1 MKCNECRHFIKTIYI
16 EDEENTLYS
25 CYCNDGK
32 LIEHS
37 DKCNNFKITTGKK
50 KRRREEEND

>member
-25 CYCNDGK
+25 CYCNEGK
-32 LIEHS
+32 FIEHS
-37 DKCNNFKITTGKK
+37 DKCDNFKIKIEKEK
-50 KRRREEEND
+50 KRRKRK

>member
-37 DKCNNFKITTGKK
+37 DKCDNFKIKIEKEK
-50 KRRREEEND
+50 KRRKRK